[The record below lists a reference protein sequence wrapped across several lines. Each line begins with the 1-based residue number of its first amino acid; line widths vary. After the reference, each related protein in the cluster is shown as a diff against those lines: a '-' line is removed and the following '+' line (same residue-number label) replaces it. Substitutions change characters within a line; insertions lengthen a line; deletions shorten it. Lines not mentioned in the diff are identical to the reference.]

1 MIRNV
6 LMLVTASALAMASSA
21 VSADAARDLEAKLGK
36 ISAMQANFSQ
46 RVIDE
51 LGNELDYS
59 KGTFQLQRPAKFR
72 WIVSEPYEQEIVSD
86 GASLWQFDKDI
97 EQINVS
103 NLADSFDNSPAA
115 LLSKSQVDME
125 KDYIV
130 ASLLDSEA
138 EELAKETD
146 AKQTLIFHL
155 RPKSEE
161 ALFEVMIMEFKGDEF
176 VAFKVKDNLGQT
188 TLVEFSEQQYN
199 QGFAQDV
206 FKFTPPV
213 GIDLI
218 DSREQLLQPDLT
230 RPPELSTNN

>member
-1 MIRNV
+1 MIRKLLKV
-6 LMLVTASALAMASSA
+6 LGVSVLGLTSLLAN
-21 VSADAARDLEAKLGK
+21 ADAARDLEAKLGK
-36 ISAMQANFSQ
+36 IQSLEANFSQ

-59 KGTFQLQRPAKFR
+59 KGSFQLQRPMKFR

-86 GASLWQFDKDI
+86 GANLWQFDKDI

-103 NLADSFDNSPAA
+103 TLADSFDNSPAA

-130 ASLLDSEA
+130 ASLVDSAANDKNSDDSLE
-138 EELAKETD
+138 
-146 AKQTLIFHL
+146 QTYIFHL

-161 ALFEVMIMEFKGDEF
+161 ALFELMIMEFKGDEF

-199 QGFAQDV
+199 QEFSQGV
-206 FKFTPPV
+206 FQFKPPA

-218 DSREQLLQPDLT
+218 DSREQLLDSDLT
-230 RPPELSTNN
+230 RPPELSVNG